1 MDVHRQ
7 VDSDAARQLTDAA
20 LDREIESMFAVE
32 PSPEIL
38 ARVRARV
45 VEEPAPGG
53 WRVRWDLGLAAAAVV
68 AVAAAVVLWRTDNG
82 AGPEQA
88 RATHTPAVER
98 SAPAAVAS
106 AEPPESRP
114 APTPVRTPPPRR
126 APPAT
131 ADATSDRLIPL
142 VNEEDAKAFDALLA
156 TLRNRELVLTFS
168 ESPDS
173 ALAASTL
180 AIAPIEINPLP
191 DLLEGGFE

>member
-1 MDVHRQ
+1 MDGHRH
-7 VDSDAARQLTDAA
+7 VDPVTDAS
-20 LDREIESMFAVE
+20 LDREIETMLAVE
-32 PSPEIL
+32 PSAEFL

-114 APTPVRTPPPRR
+114 TLVRTPPPRR

-131 ADATSDRLIPL
+131 ADTTSDRLIPL